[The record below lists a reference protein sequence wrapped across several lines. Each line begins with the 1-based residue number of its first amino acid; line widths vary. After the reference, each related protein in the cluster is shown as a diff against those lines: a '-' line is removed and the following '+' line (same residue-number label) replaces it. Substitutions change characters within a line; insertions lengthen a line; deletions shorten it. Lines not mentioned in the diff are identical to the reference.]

1 MTQLARP
8 DPARSNGSNA
18 ARSQPPVNMPAARWL
33 ADAVSA
39 DAVPV
44 AAGTPATRPPGPVAA
59 AITAPSW
66 MAAAAR
72 SASSSTAVP
81 AAGRLTPVWVVLCAL
96 LTPVLL
102 VAGWLVAGAVQPAS
116 YSPMRQTMSVLAG
129 QTGTE
134 AWIMTAALF
143 LVAGCQLLTGVGLTR
158 VSAPARV
165 LLVLTGLS
173 TLGVAASPE
182 PATGPNAQHLA
193 FAASCVI
200 TTAIWPLLVARRRA
214 PGRPRILSWLACG
227 AVTVVFAGLD
237 GWLLLATHSGG
248 DLGLVERLTSA
259 AQGIFP
265 FFVALALWRTERRT
279 REGPEG
285 GDGQRPGDDV
295 LPVPSQQ
302 RQP

>member
-102 VAGWLVAGAVQPAS
+102 VAGWLV
-116 YSPMRQTMSVLAG
+116 
-129 QTGTE
+129 
-134 AWIMTAALF
+134 
-143 LVAGCQLLTGVGLTR
+143 
-158 VSAPARV
+158 
-165 LLVLTGLS
+165 
-173 TLGVAASPE
+173 
-182 PATGPNAQHLA
+182 
-193 FAASCVI
+193 
-200 TTAIWPLLVARRRA
+200 
-214 PGRPRILSWLACG
+214 
-227 AVTVVFAGLD
+227 
-237 GWLLLATHSGG
+237 
-248 DLGLVERLTSA
+248 
-259 AQGIFP
+259 
-265 FFVALALWRTERRT
+265 
-279 REGPEG
+279 
-285 GDGQRPGDDV
+285 
-295 LPVPSQQ
+295 
-302 RQP
+302 